1 MLDFDGKVVVVTG
14 ASSGIGW
21 HLAQILGRKGADL
34 AISARRVDRLEELQ
48 EAIVAGGGR
57 RPLVVPCDVSRP
69 EQVDELRS
77 RVEAHWAGGVDIL
90 VNNAGRGAY
99 GPFRQVATADLEAVV
114 ATNLLGAIYCTKAF
128 LPGMAG
134 CGGRSVVFI
143 SSVLGE
149 LPAPDHAVYG
159 ATKFA
164 LTGLAESLRYELAES
179 GVGVTLVEPGLVLSE
194 FAQVSGM
201 PLERFKRVPA
211 KSPEETAE
219 LIADGIERQQNYV
232 VTDRIARLGIDLRRH
247 LPRATRFVFT
257 RVWRRLNKRGKTAGN
272 GG

>member
-1 MLDFDGKVVVVTG
+1 MLDLDGKVVVITG

-21 HLAQILGRKGADL
+21 HLAKVLGRKGAYL
-34 AISARRVDRLEELQ
+34 AVSAHRVGRLEELQ
-48 EAIVAGGGR
+48 ATITARGGR

-69 EQVDELRS
+69 EQVEELRS
-77 RVEAHWAGGVDIL
+77 RVEAEWAGGVDIL

-99 GPFRQVATADLEAVV
+99 GPFEQVATADLEAVV

-128 LPGMAG
+128 LPGMVG
-134 CGGRSVVFI
+134 CGGRSVVFV

-179 GVGVTLVEPGLVLSE
+179 GVGVTLVEPGRVLSE
-194 FAQVSGM
+194 FAEVSGT
-201 PLERFKRVPA
+201 PLERFEQLPSRSA
-211 KSPEETAE
+211 EETAE
-219 LIADGIERQQNYV
+219 LIADAMERQRSYV
-232 VTDRIARLGIDLRRH
+232 VIDRIAKLGIDLRRH
-247 LPRATRFVFT
+247 LPRATRFVFS
-257 RVWRRLNKRGKTAGN
+257 RAWRRLRTRG
-272 GG
+272 